1 MVDLAEAKEGSMSE
15 DVRIRLAADSEAELQ
30 EDIERY
36 KRSYPFVGYDTR
48 VMQTFT
54 DEKGKYVAI
63 MSRMSSCD

>member
-1 MVDLAEAKEGSMSE
+1 MSE
-15 DVRIRLAADSEAELQ
+15 DVRIRLAADSEAELE

-48 VMQTFT
+48 VMQTFI

>member
-1 MVDLAEAKEGSMSE
+1 MAE
-15 DVRIRLAADSEAELQ
+15 DVRIRFSADSEEELQ

-36 KRSYPFVGYDTR
+36 KRSYPFLGYDTR

-63 MSRMSSCD
+63 MSRLSSCD